1 MYGRFLTVVESLKKV
16 ANEMHGYLSHI
27 SIWHVPFRLLHTNTL
42 LQNDV
47 KYLATRSE
55 VKVVLS

>member
-1 MYGRFLTVVESLKKV
+1 MV
-16 ANEMHGYLSHI
+16 NEIHGYLSHI

-47 KYLATRSE
+47 KYLATGSE
-55 VKVVLS
+55 VKAVLS